1 MSELYTFDALKRNF
15 PEKQWLHCGDS
26 KKGINLFG
34 LILKKLI
41 LMVKLIFKSTGIFYL
56 DENGFKRQGYMYQTR
71 YLVDKYGLPKFHI
84 FECETIRIF

>member
-1 MSELYTFDALKRNF
+1 MAALWGIR
-15 PEKQWLHCGDS
+15 
-26 KKGINLFG
+26 KGINLFG

-41 LMVKLIFKSTGIFYL
+41 LMGKIDFKSTGIFYL

-84 FECETIRIF
+84 FECETIRNF